1 MHLRSKADFS
11 AMRKGR
17 RLNSGD
23 IRLVYRDNGL
33 GYSRLG
39 LAVSRKYG
47 NAVQRNRLKRLMR
60 EVFRHHDCPL
70 MSVDVLLIPSGNAE
84 KMRDPVLDFSR
95 ALLSIES
102 RSVGKRGNA

>member
-17 RLNSGD
+17 RLNSGGL
-23 IRLVYRDNGL
+23 RLVYRKNDLGL
-33 GYSRLG
+33 SRLG

-47 NAVQRNRLKRLMR
+47 NAVQRNRLKRQMR
-60 EVFRHHDCPL
+60 EVFRHHAFGSL
-70 MSVDVLLIPSGNAE
+70 SVDVLLIPANRAE
-84 KMRDPVLDFSR
+84 NLLHPVADFNK

-102 RSVGKRGNA
+102 RVNR